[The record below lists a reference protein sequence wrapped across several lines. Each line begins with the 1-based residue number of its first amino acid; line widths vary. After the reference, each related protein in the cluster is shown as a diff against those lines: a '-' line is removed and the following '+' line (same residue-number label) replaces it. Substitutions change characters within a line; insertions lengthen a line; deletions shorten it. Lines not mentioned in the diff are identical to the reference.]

1 MRNKQILLVFVFFT
15 IILIF
20 TYQSFN
26 TVYASPEG
34 QIATIS
40 VPTVTGTATGP
51 LITVRP
57 GQNEDSINVR
67 SGPNALYQKIGILLV
82 GQTAEA
88 VGVSAGGEWIQIIYP
103 GVPGGKGWVFS
114 PLVTDPGRLPIVEP
128 PPSPTPQYTSTI
140 DPTLAAQF
148 VVTVQ
153 PTRLPTY
160 TEPAPLS
167 IPTFVENSPNQLPGG
182 IPMGMI
188 IVILGV
194 IGILLG
200 LFSFFQTR

>member
-1 MRNKQILLVFVFFT
+1 MKKEKILLITFVLALFFV
-15 IILIF
+15 IAF
-20 TYQSFN
+20 QSMI
-26 TVYASPEG
+26 TVSAYPES
-34 QIATIS
+34 QVPTIS
-40 VPTVTGTATGP
+40 IPTVTGTATGP

-67 SGPNALYQKIGILLV
+67 SGPNALYPKVGILLV
-82 GQTAEA
+82 GQSAEA
-88 VGVSAGGEWIQIIYP
+88 VGVSAGGEWIQILYP

-114 PLVTDPGRLPIVEP
+114 PLVTDPGQLPIVEP
-128 PPSPTPQYTSTI
+128 PPSPTPQFTATI

-160 TEPAPLS
+160 TAPAPLV
-167 IPTFVENSPNQLPGG
+167 IPTFVESAPNQLPGG
-182 IPMGMI
+182 IPIGLI

-194 IGILLG
+194 VGILLG

>member
-1 MRNKQILLVFVFFT
+1 MKNEKILLITIVLALFF
-15 IILIF
+15 IIAF
-20 TYQSFN
+20 QSLL
-26 TVYASPEG
+26 TVSAFPES
-34 QIATIS
+34 QVPTIS
-40 VPTVTGTATGP
+40 IPTVTGTATGP

-67 SGPNALYQKIGILLV
+67 SGPNALYPKVGILLV
-82 GQTAEA
+82 GQSAEA
-88 VGVSAGGEWIQIIYP
+88 VGVSAGGEWIQILYP

-114 PLVTDPGRLPIVEP
+114 PLVTDPGQLPVVEP
-128 PPSPTPQYTSTI
+128 PPSPTPQFTATI

-160 TEPAPLS
+160 TAPAPII
-167 IPTFVENSPNQLPGG
+167 IPTFVESSPNQLPGG
-182 IPMGMI
+182 IPIGLI

-194 IGILLG
+194 VGVLLG

>member
-1 MRNKQILLVFVFFT
+1 MLKKIILL
-15 IILIF
+15 IF
-20 TYQSFN
+20 LVLALLTMFAYQSLSS
-26 TVYASPEG
+26 VYAYPNG
-34 QIATIS
+34 QIPTIS
-40 VPTVTGTATGP
+40 IPTVTGTATGP

-57 GQNEDSINVR
+57 GQNETSINVR

-88 VGVSAGGEWIQIIYP
+88 IGVSVGGEWIQILYP

-128 PPSPTPQYTSTI
+128 PPSPTPQFTATI

-148 VVTVQ
+148 VVTEQ

-160 TEPAPLS
+160 TEPAPLV
-167 IPTFVENSPNQLPGG
+167 IPTFVESSPNQLPGG
-182 IPMGMI
+182 IPMGLI
-188 IVILGV
+188 IVVLGV
-194 IGILLG
+194 VGILLG